1 MGDTKKRFY
10 SKQANVPWWNNS
22 QQYKVESR
30 TWPDNSEMTTTDV
43 LDKWRDLYEQVFPL
57 LLEDN
62 LKRVSP
68 KTPEALAQEA
78 AEYVNESIRQFQI
91 IEEKVAGLETLAEIE
106 L

>member
-1 MGDTKKRFY
+1 MGDTKERFY
-10 SKQANVPWWNNS
+10 SEQRKIPMWSAQTYTA
-22 QQYKVESR
+22 ESR
-30 TWPDNSEMTTTDV
+30 VWPDNSKMTTADV

-78 AEYVNESIRQFQI
+78 AEYVNESIKQFQI
-91 IEEKVAGLETLAEIE
+91 MEEKVAGLETLAETE